1 MKTKFSKTWISSTQP
16 RKQRKYR
23 YNATLD
29 IKRTFLSVNLSKE
42 LRQRYGIRSI
52 KPRTGDKV
60 KVMRGTFRSKTGA
73 IESIDAKH
81 TKIFVTKIEH
91 TKRDGSKSKIPL
103 HPSNLMIT
111 EINVS
116 DKLRKNKLTK
126 IAETKSAQKKE
137 VAVKAK

>member
-23 YNATLD
+23 HNATLD
-29 IKRTFLSVNLSKE
+29 VKRTFLSINLSKE
-42 LRQRYGIRSI
+42 LRAKHGIRSV

-60 KVMRGTFRSKTGA
+60 KVMRGTFKAKTGA

-81 TKIFVTKIEH
+81 TKVFVTKIEH

-111 EINVS
+111 ELNLS

-126 IAETKSAQKKE
+126 IAESKAAGKKE
-137 VAVKAK
+137 AAK

>member
-1 MKTKFSKTWISSTQP
+1 MKTKFAKTWISSTQP
-16 RKQRKYR
+16 RKQRKYK
-23 YNATLD
+23 YNAPLD

-60 KVMRGTFRSKTGA
+60 KVMRGTYKAKTGA
-73 IESIDAKH
+73 IESVDVKN

-91 TKRDGSKSKIPL
+91 TKRDGSKSKIPI

-126 IAETKSAQKKE
+126 VAESKTATKKE
-137 VAVKAK
+137 VATKAK